1 MKKVREN
8 RGLVKALVLI
18 IIALVVLGYL
28 GYNLRD
34 IVDSPAVQDNLA
46 YVWELV
52 VKMWNA
58 LKGILP
64 AK

>member
-1 MKKVREN
+1 M
-8 RGLVKALVLI
+8 VKALLLI
-18 IIALVVLGYL
+18 IVALVVLGYL

-46 YVWELV
+46 YVWGLV

-58 LKGILP
+58 LKGLLP
-64 AK
+64 TK